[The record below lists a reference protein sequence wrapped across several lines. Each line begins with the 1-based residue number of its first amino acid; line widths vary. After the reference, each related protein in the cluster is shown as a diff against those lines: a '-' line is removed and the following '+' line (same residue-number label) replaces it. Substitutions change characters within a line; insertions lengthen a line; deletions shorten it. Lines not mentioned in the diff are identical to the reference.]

1 MVNSVF
7 LNDKILLKILNYI
20 SKQRQS
26 HQIRMMF
33 FCSLNGMR
41 SINFTYLQI
50 KDVYTSH
57 FSVRDVI
64 YLNGDKNK
72 GKNRCSYY
80 LNEQIKQEF
89 KIYLQ
94 HLKDKNN
101 TLTPETYLFVSQKT
115 NKPYHRVSVSRL
127 FARIYRHFGIEGASH
142 LGRHLFVSRLV
153 NAGVNICIVQKLVN
167 HKHLSTTQLYFN
179 SDEKML
185 KKAVKKVE
193 I

>member
-7 LNDKILLKILNYI
+7 FNDKTLLKILTYI

-33 FCSLNGMR
+33 FCYLNGMR
-41 SINFTYLQI
+41 SINFTCLQI

-57 FSVRDVI
+57 LAVRDVI
-64 YLNGDKNK
+64 CLNAEKNK

-89 KIYLQ
+89 KIYLPY
-94 HLKDKNN
+94 LKQRDVV
-101 TLTPETYLFVSQKT
+101 LTPETYLFVSQKT

-127 FARIYRHFGIEGASH
+127 FAQIYRHFGIEGASH
-142 LGRHLFVSRLV
+142 LGRHLFVSKLI

-167 HKHLSTTQLYFN
+167 HKNLSTTQLYFN
-179 SDEKML
+179 SDIKMM
-185 KKAVKKVE
+185 KKAVKKIE